1 MTRALLIT
9 NPAAARTDARAVS
22 VVRDALRQAGW
33 TVEVAATA
41 QPGDARRL
49 ALRGRDEGFDALLSY
64 GGDGTAM
71 QVAAAIAGT
80 GIPLGLLPGGTGN
93 VLAGNL
99 RLPRSPLPAVRAIL
113 RAVPVRID
121 LGAVERADGTHYF
134 AVCCGAGF
142 DAALMQRTDSAAK
155 RRWRRAAYVRAA
167 LTALPQVKSSRVR
180 ITIDGVDTHLDAAM
194 VLVANCADLM
204 PPLLRLRHD
213 IRPDDGVLDVVAM
226 RADGIWQSMAAFLE
240 LMQRRAAGRRDLVWY
255 GRGAD
260 IAVAV
265 DGAGAPPL
273 PAQLDGEDVGTTPL
287 AARVLPGALL
297 VFVDPD
303 TSPVPVNGGAR
314 RDG

>member
-22 VVRDALRQAGW
+22 AVRDALRRGGW

-71 QVAAAIAGT
+71 QIAAAIAGT
-80 GIPLGLLPGGTGN
+80 DIPLGLLPGGTGN

-99 RLPRSPLPAVRAIL
+99 RLPRRPLPAARAIL
-113 RAVPVRID
+113 RAAPASID

-167 LTALPQVKSSRVR
+167 LTALPLVKSSHVR

-213 IRPDDGVLDVVAM
+213 IRPDDGILDVIAM
-226 RADGIWQSMAAFLE
+226 RADGLWQSMAAFVE
-240 LMQRRAAGRRDLVWY
+240 LMQRRPAVRRDQVWY
-255 GRGAD
+255 GRGASVA
-260 IAVAV
+260 IAV
-265 DGAGAPPL
+265 DEAGGQPL

-287 AARVLPGALL
+287 AARVLPGALR

-303 TSPVPVNGGAR
+303 TSPVSVNGGAR
-314 RDG
+314 RHG

>member
-22 VVRDALRQAGW
+22 AVRDALRQAGW

-49 ALRGRDEGFDALLSY
+49 ALRGREEGFDALLSY

-71 QVAAAIAGT
+71 QIAAAIAGT
-80 GIPLGLLPGGTGN
+80 DIPLGLLPGGTGN

-99 RLPRSPLPAVRAIL
+99 RLPRRPLPAARAIL
-113 RAVPVRID
+113 RAAPVRID

-142 DAALMQRTDSAAK
+142 DAALMQRTDAAAK

-167 LTALPQVKSSRVR
+167 LVSLPQAKSSRVR

-213 IRPDDGVLDVVAM
+213 IRPDDGILDVVAM
-226 RADGIWQSMAAFLE
+226 RADGMWQSMTAFLE
-240 LMQRRAAGRRDLVWY
+240 LMQRRAAGRRDQVWY
-255 GRGAD
+255 GRGANIA
-260 IAVAV
+260 IAV
-265 DGAGAPPL
+265 DEAGAPPL

-287 AARVLPGALL
+287 AARVLPGALR

-314 RDG
+314 RHG

>member
-22 VVRDALRQAGW
+22 AVRDALRRAGW

-41 QPGDARRL
+41 HAGDARRL
-49 ALRGRDEGFDALLSY
+49 AARGRDEGFEALLAY

-71 QVAAAIAGT
+71 QIAGAIAGT

-99 RLPRSPLPAVRAIL
+99 RLPRRPLPAARAIL
-113 RAVPVRID
+113 RGTPVSID

-142 DAALMQRTDSAAK
+142 DAALMQRTDAAAK

-167 LTALPQVKSSRVR
+167 LVALPQVKNSRVR

-213 IRPDDGVLDVVAM
+213 IRPDDGILDVVVM
-226 RADGIWQSMAAFLE
+226 RGEGMWQSVAAFLE
-240 LMQRRAAGRRDLVWY
+240 LMQRRAPARRDRVWY
-255 GRGAD
+255 GRGTSVT
-260 IAVAV
+260 IAM
-265 DGAGAPPL
+265 DEGAGPPL

-287 AARVLPGALL
+287 TARVLPGALR

-303 TSPVPVNGGAR
+303 TSPVPVGGGAR

>member
-22 VVRDALRQAGW
+22 AVRDALRRGGW

-71 QVAAAIAGT
+71 QIAAAIAGT
-80 GIPLGLLPGGTGN
+80 DIPLGLLPGGTGN

-99 RLPRSPLPAVRAIL
+99 RLPRRPLPAARAIL
-113 RAVPVRID
+113 RAAPASID

-167 LTALPQVKSSRVR
+167 LTALPLVKSSHVR

-213 IRPDDGVLDVVAM
+213 IRPDDGILDVIAM
-226 RADGIWQSMAAFLE
+226 RADGLWQSMAAFVE
-240 LMQRRAAGRRDLVWY
+240 LMQRRPAARRDQVWY
-255 GRGAD
+255 GRGASVA
-260 IAVAV
+260 IAV
-265 DGAGAPPL
+265 DEAGGQPL

-287 AARVLPGALL
+287 AARVLPGALR

-303 TSPVPVNGGAR
+303 TSPVSVNGGAR
-314 RDG
+314 RHG